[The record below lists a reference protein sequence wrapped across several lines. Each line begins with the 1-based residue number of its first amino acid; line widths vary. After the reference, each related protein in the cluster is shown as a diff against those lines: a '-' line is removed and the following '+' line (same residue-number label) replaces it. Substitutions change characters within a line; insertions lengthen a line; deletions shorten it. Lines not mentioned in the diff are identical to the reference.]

1 VKKQQTDDQDRN
13 PRFGNDRKPFQ
24 QPGGTDREELK
35 QTQDAIDVKELDTR
49 PFNVLWTYQR
59 EKSQLSQLNQQIG
72 QQTIQIETM
81 EED

>member
-1 VKKQQTDDQDRN
+1 MIRIETQDLAMIESHFSNLEELTERN
-13 PRFGNDRKPFQ
+13 
-24 QPGGTDREELK
+24 LK

>member
-1 VKKQQTDDQDRN
+1 MIRIEIQDLAMIESHFSNLEELTERN
-13 PRFGNDRKPFQ
+13 
-24 QPGGTDREELK
+24 LK